1 MLGSCEMMS
10 FVATTQPDAAKA
22 FYGDVLGLAPAEDS
36 PFAVVF
42 SGGGRMLRMPVVQ
55 DFTPLPFTVLGWTV
69 PDITAEVAALT
80 TKSVVFERFQG
91 LRQDAA
97 GIWTAPNGDKV
108 AWFKD
113 PDGNLLSLT
122 QFG

>member
-22 FYGDVLGLAPAEDS
+22 FYGDVLGLALAEDS

-42 SGGGRMLRMPVVQ
+42 SGGGRMLRMPKVQ
-55 DFTPLPFTVLGWTV
+55 TFSPLPFTVLGWMV
-69 PDITAEVAALT
+69 PDITATAAALAA
-80 TKSVVFERFQG
+80 KNVAFETFPG
-91 LRQDAA
+91 LPQDST

>member
-1 MLGSCEMMS
+1 MMS

-22 FYGDVLGLAPAEDS
+22 FYGDVLGLALAEDS
-36 PFAVVF
+36 PFALVF
-42 SGGGRMLRMPVVQ
+42 SGGGRMLRMPKVQ
-55 DFTPLPFTVLGWTV
+55 AFSPLPFTVLGWAV
-69 PDITAEVAALT
+69 PDITATVAELSA
-80 TKSVVFERFQG
+80 KNVVFEDFPG
-91 LRQDAA
+91 LPQDDA

-113 PDGNLLSLT
+113 PDWNLLSLT

>member
-1 MLGSCEMMS
+1 MMS

-22 FYGDVLGLAPAEDS
+22 FYGDVLGLALAEDS
-36 PFAVVF
+36 PFALVF
-42 SGGGRMLRMPVVQ
+42 SGGGRMLRVAKAA

-69 PDITAEVAALT
+69 PDIATAVADLAG
-80 TKSVVFERFQG
+80 KGVVFEFFPG
-91 LRQDAA
+91 LPQDTT
-97 GIWTAPNGDKV
+97 GIWTAPNGDIV

-122 QFG
+122 EFG